1 MKNGMHY
8 NCLIVDDETELAKMT
23 AEYFM
28 MFDVSTAYVSSAA
41 ECYAFLEEHEVDLIL
56 LDINLGDGSGFEV
69 CRKLREEKSIP
80 ILFISAR
87 QSDDDV
93 LVALSIG
100 GDDYVK
106 KPYSLSVLLAKVRVN
121 LKRIEQIEKLKQDAK
136 AVGGGVN
143 SSSSA
148 AEGGSGAAGNG
159 QASGVGYSASTAG
172 NGQAFVGGPGEM
184 HAGDSDST
192 GRSLTD
198 STTGRLKLDAPT
210 MSVIKDNERI
220 PLKAKEFAL
229 LKCLYDHKNT
239 IVTKE
244 TLFDEVWGD
253 SFYSDGTLNVHIRK
267 LREKLEKDS
276 NNPEMIKTIW
286 GTGYILEDK

>member
-1 MKNGMHY
+1 MPGDSGTGRKSIMHY
-8 NCLIVDDETELAKMT
+8 NCLIVDDESELAKMT

-28 MFDVSTAYVSSAA
+28 MFDVSTIYVCSAA
-41 ECYAFLEEHEVDLIL
+41 ECYSFLEENTVDLIL

-69 CRKLREEKSIP
+69 CRKVREEMSIP

-121 LKRIEQIEKLKQDAK
+121 LKRMEQIEKLKNDAK
-136 AVGGGVN
+136 NGAGGSSGGGVSGG
-143 SSSSA
+143 SSSGGGYAA
-148 AEGGSGAAGNG
+148 AENSGNKDGEAGSG
-159 QASGVGYSASTAG
+159 
-172 NGQAFVGGPGEM
+172 
-184 HAGDSDST
+184 
-192 GRSLTD
+192 RII
-198 STTGRLKLDAPT
+198 LDAPT
-210 MSVIKDNERI
+210 MSVIKDGERI
-220 PLKAKEFAL
+220 SLKAKEFSL

-267 LREKLEKDS
+267 LREKLEKDP
-276 NNPEMIKTIW
+276 NNPEMIKTVW
-286 GTGYILEDK
+286 GTGYIFEEE